1 MFKKFS
7 CFWNYWNR
15 MKYFNER
22 LKEALELRGMTPTN
36 LAHRIGVQGGYISKL
51 LSGQISNTKHIGAIS
66 ECLNV
71 NIGWLKSGDGLPV
84 VGTETHYVDIPLY
97 TSINEYSKK
106 SYMKMARIPYLCVDK
121 DDYLFAISLSQNDLF
136 EEGATM
142 VVNKHGKGSGFFL
155 IEDNKELFISSR
167 FDNINSLNWVHNT
180 NKKSVVIN
188 TAKILGKI
196 VAFYEQPYSI
206 HV

>member
-1 MFKKFS
+1 
-7 CFWNYWNR
+7 
-15 MKYFNER
+15 MKYLNER
-22 LKEALELRGMTPTN
+22 LKEAFELRGMTPTN

-51 LSGQISNTKHIGAIS
+51 LSGKISNTKHIGAIS

-71 NIGWLKSGDGLPV
+71 NIAWLKSGDGLPV
-84 VGTETHYVDIPLY
+84 VGIETHYVDIPLY
-97 TSINEYSKK
+97 TSVNEYSKK
-106 SYMKMARIPYLCVDK
+106 SYMKMARIPYLYADK
-121 DDYLFAISLSQNDLF
+121 DNDLFAISLSQNDLF

-142 VVNKHGKGSGFFL
+142 VVNKHGKGNGFFL

-167 FDNINSLNWVHNT
+167 FDNMNSLNWVHNT
-180 NKKSVVIN
+180 NKKSIVIN